1 MLSAHTTA
9 VPVLSQGSN
18 AISGYLHRKPT
29 ICSRG
34 FLQNRLQNGTGSF
47 TSREDRNGPT
57 EACQYM
63 VCNPHAGGQTVCNKS
78 TTPWLPNAI
87 EPFTVLG
94 INPRLKEITSLA
106 LCF

>member
-34 FLQNRLQNGTGSF
+34 FLQNRLQNGTGSLEK
-47 TSREDRNGPT
+47 TEMAPQKPANTWCVTHTQGDRQFVTRAQRRGYRMP
-57 EACQYM
+57 
-63 VCNPHAGGQTVCNKS
+63 
-78 TTPWLPNAI
+78 
-87 EPFTVLG
+87 
-94 INPRLKEITSLA
+94 
-106 LCF
+106 